1 MFESY
6 LFGVD
11 FGEVSIRKGN
21 PKVASSAW
29 ITWYIT
35 VIMHTKF
42 KFFETNQIDY
52 LNWFHS
58 FNDETIMNTLTSFV
72 MNLSFL
78 SIQCQIK
85 ARIGAQANANC
96 SAWDECC
103 WSGARCLCWMRPLLP
118 STLPL
123 MHSSRKS
130 SARSSVLVLS
140 LLSPI
145 VSPRSSTVT
154 LSLHLV
160 TVYIPS
166 YIHLFCSLPRYF
178 ISIHHSFL
186 MIHKFCDITYCSNAH
201 GWLHCPLITR
211 PLRHSFFHY
220 KLKRQSYLHISWDIM
235 INIWDVSSM

>member
-72 MNLSFL
+72 MNLSSPFSVRSRREL
-78 SIQCQIK
+78 E
-85 ARIGAQANANC
+85 R
-96 SAWDECC
+96 
-103 WSGARCLCWMRPLLP
+103 RP
-118 STLPL
+118 T
-123 MHSSRKS
+123 
-130 SARSSVLVLS
+130 
-140 LLSPI
+140 PI
-145 VSPRSSTVT
+145 VLPGTSAVEAEPGACVGWGHCFHRLCHWCTPPGSHPQGVPC
-154 LSLHLV
+154 LYCH
-160 TVYIPS
+160 YCRPS
-166 YIHLFCSLPRYF
+166 YP
-178 ISIHHSFL
+178 
-186 MIHKFCDITYCSNAH
+186 H
-201 GWLHCPLITR
+201 GHRQWPCPCT
-211 PLRHSFFHY
+211 
-220 KLKRQSYLHISWDIM
+220 
-235 INIWDVSSM
+235 